1 MLLLPLPLSEQTSFM
16 VGNADS
22 EFALIWLYL
31 QITGYLPIRLLL
43 PLLLLLPLPLSEQ
56 ASFMAAVADSGAQ
69 AMHSTT

>member
-1 MLLLPLPLSEQTSFM
+1 MKRHRPEDTSHTLIDLSREPEAKK
-16 VGNADS
+16 G
-22 EFALIWLYL
+22 
-31 QITGYLPIRLLL
+31 PIRLLL

>member
-1 MLLLPLPLSEQTSFM
+1 MIML
-16 VGNADS
+16 
-22 EFALIWLYL
+22 ALVHLAFFGLGRPDPNGLWRYL

-56 ASFMAAVADSGAQ
+56 ASFMAAVADSGAH

>member
-1 MLLLPLPLSEQTSFM
+1 MA
-16 VGNADS
+16 GNADS
-22 EFALIWLYL
+22 GFALIWLYL
-31 QITGYLPIRLLL
+31 QIAGYLPIRLLL